1 MHPLSQTS
9 LVVAQSITMKQL
21 LALISLTASLVASA
35 AEKPN
40 IIYILAD
47 DLGINDFGCYGQKIM
62 KTPRIDQ
69 MAKEGMQFFNHYSG
83 STVCAP
89 TRSCLMTGQHTGRTR
104 IRGNSKAHLK
114 PEDVTVAE
122 VLKKAGY
129 ATGCVGKW
137 GLGEASSPGIPNQQ
151 GFDFFFGYLNQSRA
165 HRFYPDY
172 IWRNEKKEH
181 YPNNPTKRETYIHD
195 SFTREGLNWIEKQSK
210 TDEPFFLYMAYTL
223 SHVDLDVPDDS
234 MEPYLKTI
242 KEKGPYK
249 NPNSPQKGYRSHPT
263 PRACFA
269 GMTSRLDRDVG
280 KILDLVDKLG
290 ISKNTII
297 MFSSD
302 NGPTPAGGADPDFFD
317 GNGIYKGIKRDL
329 YEGGIRVPLIARWP
343 GKIKAASRSNHISAH
358 WDLMATVSDLTDT
371 SPADDHTGISF
382 LPSLLGNGEQKSHDH
397 LYWEFYE
404 RGGKQAIR
412 KGDIKAVRLD
422 RIKSGAKGPWE
433 IYDLSSD
440 PGEKTNLA
448 SKRPELQAVF
458 NKLANEAATEST
470 LFNWKPR
477 GGKKKKK

>member
-1 MHPLSQTS
+1 
-9 LVVAQSITMKQL
+9 MKHF
-21 LALISLTASLVASA
+21 LALISLAATLTTSA
-35 AEKPN
+35 ADKPN

-47 DLGINDFGCYGQKIM
+47 DLGINDFGCYGQEII

-104 IRGNSKAHLK
+104 IRGNAKAHLK
-114 PEDVTVAE
+114 PEDITVAE

-137 GLGEASSPGIPNQQ
+137 GLGEAGTPGIPNKQ

-172 IWRNEKKEH
+172 IWRNEEKEY
-181 YPNNPTKRETYIHD
+181 YPENSTKRETYIHD
-195 SFTREGLNWIEKQSK
+195 SFTNEGLKWIEEQSK
-210 TDEPFFLYMAYTL
+210 TDKPFFLYAAYTL

-234 MEPYLKTI
+234 MAPYLQTI
-242 KEKGPYK
+242 EEKGPYK
-249 NPNSPQKGYRSHPT
+249 NPNAPKKGYRSHPT

-280 KILDLVDKLG
+280 KILDLVDRLG
-290 ISKNTII
+290 IADNTLI

-302 NGPTPAGGADPDFFD
+302 NGPTPAGGADPNYFD
-317 GNGIYKGIKRDL
+317 GNGIYRGIKRDL
-329 YEGGIRVPLIARWP
+329 YEGGIRAPFIARWP
-343 GKIKAASRSNHISAH
+343 GKIKSGSRSNHISTH
-358 WDLMATVSDLTDT
+358 WDLMATVAELTQS
-371 SPADDHTGISF
+371 SPANDHTGISF
-382 LPSLLGNGEQKSHDH
+382 LPSLLGKGSQRAHDY

-404 RGGKQAIR
+404 QGGKQAIR
-412 KGDIKAVRLD
+412 KGGLKAVRLN
-422 RIKSGAKGPWE
+422 RMKTGPSGPWE

-440 PGEKTNLA
+440 PGESTNLA
-448 SKRPELQAVF
+448 RRRPELQATF
-458 NKLANEAATEST
+458 NKIANEAATESA
-470 LFNWKPR
+470 LFSWKTR
-477 GGKKKKK
+477 GGKNKKK

>member
-1 MHPLSQTS
+1 
-9 LVVAQSITMKQL
+9 MKKL
-21 LALISLTASLVASA
+21 LTLLFHIGLLPA
-35 AEKPN
+35 AAKPN

-104 IRGNSKAHLK
+104 IRGNAKAHLK
-114 PEDVTVAE
+114 PEDITVAE

-129 ATGCVGKW
+129 TTGCVGKW
-137 GLGEASSPGIPNQQ
+137 GLGEAGSPGIPNKQ

-172 IWRNEKKEH
+172 IWRNEKKEL
-181 YPNNPTKRETYIHD
+181 YPDNPTKRETYIHD
-195 SFTREGLNWIEKQSK
+195 SFTSEGLNWIEEQSQK
-210 TDEPFFLYMAYTL
+210 EKPFFLYMAYTL
-223 SHVDLDVPDDS
+223 SHVDLDVPEDS

-249 NPNSPQKGYRSHPT
+249 NPGFPGKGYRNHPT

-280 KILDLVDKLG
+280 KIIDLVDKLG
-290 ISKNTII
+290 LSENTII

-302 NGPTPAGGADPDFFD
+302 NGPTPAGGADPEFFN

-329 YEGGIRVPLIARWP
+329 YEGGIRAPFIVRWP
-343 GKIKAASRSNHISAH
+343 GKIKAGSRSDHVSAH
-358 WDLMATVSDLTDT
+358 WDLMATAAELAGTK
-371 SPADDHTGISF
+371 PASDHTGISF
-382 LPSLLGNGEQKSHDH
+382 LPSLLGEGEQKKHDY

-412 KGDIKAVRLD
+412 KDNLKAVRLN
-422 RIKSGAKGPWE
+422 RAKAGATGPWE
-433 IYDLSSD
+433 VYDLSSD
-440 PGEKTNLA
+440 PGEATNLA
-448 SKRPELQAVF
+448 KDRPEFQKMF
-458 NKLANEAATEST
+458 NEIAAHAATDSE
-470 LFNWKPR
+470 LFQWKARPGR
-477 GGKKKKK
+477 KKKK